1 MERKNPRA
9 KQAPNLGSCSLRTK
23 IGSRT
28 TSLPRSSR
36 DMHQL
41 GRPNTQF
48 QNQTSGRV
56 VVHRQSAEEAGVDIL
71 VDRRIVAAEDNH
83 RDLGMIVEAA
93 EGSSPP
99 DPAEALGEG
108 SIEVGLH
115 HRSNLYLT

>member
-28 TSLPRSSR
+28 TSLQKEKTTNLPRSSR

-56 VVHRQSAEEAGVDIL
+56 VVWKTSNVLQSAEEAGVDIL

-93 EGSSPP
+93 EG
-99 DPAEALGEG
+99 
-108 SIEVGLH
+108 
-115 HRSNLYLT
+115 

>member
-1 MERKNPRA
+1 
-9 KQAPNLGSCSLRTK
+9 
-23 IGSRT
+23 
-28 TSLPRSSR
+28 
-36 DMHQL
+36 MHQL
-41 GRPNTQF
+41 SRPNTQF